1 MRNNTANKIFMD
13 YIPMAV
19 TAMGILVCAIIFRQ
33 MFIKVLPLFLS
44 LIIMLLN
51 AKANRIG
58 FLLGA
63 LNSFIYIIGYLMEG
77 VYGTLSSTAFGII
90 MALAAYFR
98 WRSDAYGK
106 ATIFRAFTG
115 KQRIWL
121 GAGGLCAWMIASCI
135 LWEMDGTAI
144 VTDGLVLVLGIVV
157 PVLNVL
163 AYIEAPFLN
172 ILSALSQLFLWVQVV
187 FVDGKYA
194 NLTYLIYMVYALYMI
209 VRMFFRW
216 IALYKEQRQTGM
228 GR

>member
-1 MRNNTANKIFMD
+1 MD

-19 TAMGILVCAIIFRQ
+19 TAMGILACAIVFKQ

-51 AKANRIG
+51 AKANRIS

-98 WRSDAYGK
+98 WKRDAYGK
-106 ATIFRAFTG
+106 ATVFRAFTG

-121 GAGGLCAWMIASCI
+121 GAGGLVAWVISSCT
-135 LWEMDGTAI
+135 LWKMGGTAI
-144 VTDGLVLVLGIVV
+144 VMDGLVLVLGIVI
-157 PVLNVL
+157 PVLNVF

-187 FVDGKYA
+187 VAQGKYA

-216 IALYKEQRQTGM
+216 IELYKEQHKTGC
-228 GR
+228 

>member
-1 MRNNTANKIFMD
+1 
-13 YIPMAV
+13 
-19 TAMGILVCAIIFRQ
+19 
-33 MFIKVLPLFLS
+33 
-44 LIIMLLN
+44 
-51 AKANRIG
+51 
-58 FLLGA
+58 
-63 LNSFIYIIGYLMEG
+63 
-77 VYGTLSSTAFGII
+77 
-90 MALAAYFR
+90 
-98 WRSDAYGK
+98 
-106 ATIFRAFTG
+106 
-115 KQRIWL
+115 
-121 GAGGLCAWMIASCI
+121 
-135 LWEMDGTAI
+135 MDGTAI